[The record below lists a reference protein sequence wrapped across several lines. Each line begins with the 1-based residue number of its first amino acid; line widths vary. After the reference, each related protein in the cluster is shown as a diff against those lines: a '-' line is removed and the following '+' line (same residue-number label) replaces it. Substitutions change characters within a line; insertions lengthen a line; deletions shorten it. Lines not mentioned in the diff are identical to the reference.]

1 MRNSNYYF
9 YYFFFIITFG
19 CSEKNE
25 TKVEKTIEN
34 IIKKFPQLGTE
45 KKSFQNNYKLIK
57 SVKNGEFDFEIQ
69 LFSQPDSLKDNQQ
82 IIILINSK
90 KECSAIPFFNNKYK
104 DYWEFPFDKPI
115 KNVDKI
121 KSTFKMELNNALN
134 IFPNPKNPLKDRNIK
149 YEVVNELL
157 QSLLITK
164 KLEEKDSLLIYKTIQ
179 PNSSIPNETSD
190 SVFVRLR
197 KNYEKMKKEWH
208 PKDFI
213 INYNCYYD
221 EKNGRIYQLNYNEKT
236 KGYDVKNYRQDW
248 GFTPLKI

>member
-1 MRNSNYYF
+1 MTNNNYYL

-25 TKVEKTIEN
+25 PKVEKTIEN
-34 IIKKFPQLGTE
+34 IIEKFPQLETQ
-45 KKSFQNNYKLIK
+45 KKSIGNNYKLIK

-69 LFSQPDSLKDNQQ
+69 LFSQPDSLKEYQQ

-104 DYWEFPFDKPI
+104 DYWGFPFDKPI

-121 KSTFKMELNNALN
+121 KSTFKIELNNALN

-149 YEVVNELL
+149 YEVVNEMLH
-157 QSLLITK
+157 SLLITK

-179 PNSSIPNETSD
+179 PNSSIPNENSD
-190 SVFVRLR
+190 SAFVRLR

-213 INYNCYYD
+213 INYNCHYD
-221 EKNGRIYQLNYNEKT
+221 EDNGRIYQLNYNEKT

-248 GFTPLKI
+248 GFTPKTL